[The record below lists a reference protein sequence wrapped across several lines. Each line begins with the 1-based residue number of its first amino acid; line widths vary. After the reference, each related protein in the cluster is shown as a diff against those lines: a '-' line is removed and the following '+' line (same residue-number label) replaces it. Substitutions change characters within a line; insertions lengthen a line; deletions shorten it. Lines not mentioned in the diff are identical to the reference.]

1 MPFRCIF
8 YTKCSKL
15 LFDEL
20 ANPKKVT
27 VFMYIYFHD
36 ARVRIPFTPPLPSL
50 RWVLLSINVVFR
62 LSSLLDVACEFC
74 PIKKCRNKPFCSFIR
89 RY

>member
-8 YTKCSKL
+8 YTTCSKL

-36 ARVRIPFTPPLPSL
+36 ARVRIPFPPPSPL
-50 RWVLLSINVVFR
+50 FVGYYF
-62 LSSLLDVACEFC
+62 A
-74 PIKKCRNKPFCSFIR
+74 
-89 RY
+89 